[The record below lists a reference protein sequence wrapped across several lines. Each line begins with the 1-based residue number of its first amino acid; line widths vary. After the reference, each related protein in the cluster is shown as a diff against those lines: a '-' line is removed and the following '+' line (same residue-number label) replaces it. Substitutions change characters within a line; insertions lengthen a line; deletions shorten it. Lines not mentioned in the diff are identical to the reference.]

1 MFICTNLTSFIFKSL
16 PPLINSTEAED
27 TEAVEEDTEAEEDTI
42 KEAMVEEE
50 AITTDRAVEA
60 DTAEEEIVTKAEDTK
75 LFEGSVKRRRGAC
88 IKRNEVPEDVM
99 QKKAALLIALAL
111 YDPTNAVT

>member
-75 LFEGSVKRRRGAC
+75 LFEAAC
-88 IKRNEVPEDVM
+88 FGVEK
-99 QKKAALLIALAL
+99 
-111 YDPTNAVT
+111 YVTD